1 MNEFIERI
9 KTFSKHLTHDIEEMI
24 HDHSSEKIPFTDM
37 PAIIIEHPKTKH
49 TCQKL
54 LENVFHTYE
63 LNLFPYF
70 LQLETKGERS
80 EFILQLTI
88 SSQEKTIYSY
98 RSYEESAARRK
109 PVSIP
114 APLWEELKVPFT
126 SGVVH

>member
-9 KTFSKHLTHDIEEMI
+9 KTFSKHLTHDFEEMI
-24 HDHSSEKIPFTDM
+24 HDHSSEKIPFTNM
-37 PAIIIEHPKTKH
+37 PALIKRHDKTKH
-49 TCQKL
+49 TSHKL

-63 LNLFPYF
+63 LDLFPYF
-70 LQLETKGERS
+70 LQLETKGDRD

-98 RSYEESAARRK
+98 RSYEESAAKQK

-114 APLWEELKVPFT
+114 APLWEKLKAPFT
-126 SGVVH
+126 SGAVH

>member
-9 KTFSKHLTHDIEEMI
+9 KVFSKHLTHDIEEMI
-24 HDHSSEKIPFTDM
+24 HPSSEKIPFTDM
-37 PAIIIEHPKTKH
+37 LALIKRHDKTKH

-63 LNLFPYF
+63 LDLFPYF
-70 LQLETKGERS
+70 LQLETKGDRN

-98 RSYEESAARRK
+98 RSYEESASRQK

-114 APLWEELKVPFT
+114 SPLWEELKYPFT
-126 SGVVH
+126 SEVVH